1 MNPEYASKSGYGTS
15 ASVELAKNNI
25 QITERHRMKALRPSG
40 RMEFENAK
48 RVNEI
53 KFIKAQSTYRRLGI

>member
-25 QITERHRMKALRPSG
+25 QITERHRMKALRYLDGWFS
-40 RMEFENAK
+40 RMRKESM
-48 RVNEI
+48 
-53 KFIKAQSTYRRLGI
+53 KAR

>member
-25 QITERHRMKALRPSG
+25 QITENNG
-40 RMEFENAK
+40 E
-48 RVNEI
+48 
-53 KFIKAQSTYRRLGI
+53 AQDEGSSTFWTDGFRECEKSP